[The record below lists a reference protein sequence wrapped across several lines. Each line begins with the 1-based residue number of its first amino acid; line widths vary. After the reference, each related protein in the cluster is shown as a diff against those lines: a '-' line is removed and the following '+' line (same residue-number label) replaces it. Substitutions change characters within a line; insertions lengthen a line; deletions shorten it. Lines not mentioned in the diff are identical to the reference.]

1 MPELKKNI
9 LKSLIKVIKNE
20 KSYINKLSKENN
32 VNKKIWNKLISKN
45 FRHQLKK
52 SIDNILS
59 NSQLKKIFKKVYTD
73 KKFKKQIEKDKA
85 IFFIVFQIIKTNM
98 NKL

>member
-45 FRHQLKK
+45 FRNQLKK